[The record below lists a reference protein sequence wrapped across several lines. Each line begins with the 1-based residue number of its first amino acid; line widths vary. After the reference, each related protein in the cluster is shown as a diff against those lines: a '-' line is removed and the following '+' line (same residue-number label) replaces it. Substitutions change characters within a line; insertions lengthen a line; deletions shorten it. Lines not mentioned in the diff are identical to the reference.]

1 MPTIQE
7 LAKDFSRRFEGAT
20 RDDGTKYRRVKD
32 GEQTE
37 ELQALIF
44 AAHDAGGMLPDD
56 WRYQF
61 IEEALDAISEDGE
74 DAQLEPSIYTHELT
88 GWLHSRADRY
98 GYCDE
103 AIGEYGV
110 MSGDVK
116 PTGMIQL
123 LTWGMA
129 QEQQEVLSSVLA
141 SLEKLVE
148 EMEEAA

>member
-7 LAKDFSRRFEGAT
+7 LAADFSRRFEGAK
-20 RDDGTKYRRVKD
+20 RDDGTEYRRVKD
-32 GEQTE
+32 GQETE
-37 ELQALIF
+37 ELTTLIRE
-44 AAHDAGGMLPDD
+44 AHDSADMLPDD

-61 IEEALDAISEDGE
+61 VEDALDAISEDGE
-74 DAQLEPSIYTHELT
+74 DAQLEPAIYTHELT

-98 GYCDE
+98 AYCDQAME
-103 AIGEYGV
+103 EYG
-110 MSGDVK
+110 K
-116 PTGMIQL
+116 PENTIQL
-123 LTWGMA
+123 LQWGMA